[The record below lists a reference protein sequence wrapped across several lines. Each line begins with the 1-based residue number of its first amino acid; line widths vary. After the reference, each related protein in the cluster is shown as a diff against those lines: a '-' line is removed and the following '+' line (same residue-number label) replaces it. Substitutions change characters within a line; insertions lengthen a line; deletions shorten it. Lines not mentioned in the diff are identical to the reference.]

1 MKKIA
6 VALSFVFVL
15 ATVIVPRPA
24 FAEELGLKLCVDTM
38 SIKTTKEVFSVVP
51 PCVDVQA
58 VSFGISRGDEGGS
71 TGAAREGGT
80 VANFSEVAVSK
91 LVDPVYSPWLISS
104 ALAGG
109 VWDLVKITGKVFELH
124 LFDVVVTSITTSASV
139 GGAPTEIVTFAFG
152 SQKVFFPPG

>member
-24 FAEELGLKLCVDTM
+24 FAEELGLNLCVDTM

-51 PCVDVQA
+51 PCIVVLS
-58 VSFGISRGDEGGS
+58 VSFGISRGDGG
-71 TGAAREGGT
+71 GGT
-80 VANFSEVAVSK
+80 GTAKEGAPVANFSEVSVTK

-109 VWDLVKITGKVFELH
+109 VWDLVKITGDVFELH
-124 LFDVVVTSITTSASV
+124 LFDVVVTSISTSATA
-139 GGAPTEIVTFAFG
+139 GGAPTENVTFAFARQ
-152 SQKVFFPPG
+152 SVTFPD